1 MTLSMGAMYDLKVKD
16 RVVSLKK
23 IQLRKMGWMNSNLC
37 ARENLCFFV
46 HMLPYKLYCDILKGI

>member
-23 IQLRKMGWMNSNLC
+23 IQLRKMG
-37 ARENLCFFV
+37 
-46 HMLPYKLYCDILKGI
+46 